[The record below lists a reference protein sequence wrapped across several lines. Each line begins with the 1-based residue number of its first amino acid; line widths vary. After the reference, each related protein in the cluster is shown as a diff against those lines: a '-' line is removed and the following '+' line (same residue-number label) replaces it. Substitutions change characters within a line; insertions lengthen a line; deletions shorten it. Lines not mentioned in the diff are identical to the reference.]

1 MQTLIFGHRG
11 YPARFAENS
20 LQGFQYVCAHHID
33 GIETDVQR
41 TSDGHL
47 VIIHDETI
55 DRTTDGSGYVK
66 DMTLAELQSWH
77 QANGE
82 SIPTLAQFLDALGNW
97 HGQINIEFKT
107 GKVRYPGIEAE
118 TQRAVAAAGRTDEV
132 VYSSFN
138 PDSLVALHEIAPEQP
153 VALLAKEATPE
164 KVAPVQNIL
173 SALHLEK
180 METPSQLPERIW
192 TVNDPWQ
199 MRALFRAPKVVA
211 IITDKFEEA
220 QDVRQLQTSKQTAS

>member
-20 LQGFQYVCAHHID
+20 LEGFRYVCAHHID

-41 TSDGHL
+41 TRDGHL

-55 DRTTDGSGYVK
+55 DRTTDGTGYVK
-66 DMTLAELQSWH
+66 DMTLAELQSFH

-82 SIPTLAQFLDALGNW
+82 PIPTLAQFLNALDGW

-118 TQRAVAAAGRTDEV
+118 TQRIVADAGRTDEV

-138 PDSLVALHEIAPEQP
+138 PDSLVALHAIAPQQP
-153 VALLAKEATPE
+153 VALLATEGTPE
-164 KVAPVQNIL
+164 KVAPVKNIV

-180 METPSQLPERIW
+180 TDTPSALPERIW

-199 MRALFRAPKVVA
+199 MRALFNAPKVVA

-220 QDVRQLQTSKQTAS
+220 QDVRALQGAKATA

>member
-1 MQTLIFGHRG
+1 MVTKIFGHRG

-20 LQGFQYVCAHHID
+20 LEGFRYVSSHGID

-41 TSDGHL
+41 TADGHL

-55 DRTTDGSGYVK
+55 DRTTDGTGYVK
-66 DMTLAELQSWH
+66 DMNLAELQSFH

-82 SIPTLAQFLDALGNW
+82 PIPTLQQFMDSLGHW
-97 HGQINIEFKT
+97 HGEINIEFKT
-107 GKVRYPGIEAE
+107 GKVRYAGIEQA
-118 TQRAVAAAGRTDEV
+118 TQKAVEEAGRTDEV

-138 PDSLVALHEIAPEQP
+138 PDSLVALHAVAPHQP
-153 VALLAKEATPE
+153 VALLAKTADPE
-164 KVAPVQNIL
+164 RLANLGDVL
-173 SALHLEK
+173 SALHLEECTK
-180 METPSQLPERIW
+180 NAVLPERIW

-199 MRALFRAPKVVA
+199 MRALFQEPKVVG

-220 QDVRQLQTSKQTAS
+220 VALRSRQNVRQTA